1 MIMMIL
7 SFILAIVSVVLAAAS
22 LLNLIVSYDSD
33 YSDKYRTKCFY
44 LSLGCAILSIAI
56 GYASYWSYLSY
67 RNHEYKNY
75 ITQINK
81 FKYYCDSE
89 LIINDEVIGT
99 KNGANINQSSNS
111 SIDFYLNGK
120 LFHKECDKLNFES
133 K

>member
-56 GYASYWSYLSY
+56 GYASVTFGSYL
-67 RNHEYKNY
+67 
-75 ITQINK
+75 INLLK
-81 FKYYCDSE
+81 
-89 LIINDEVIGT
+89 
-99 KNGANINQSSNS
+99 SSTAFSNCCER
-111 SIDFYLNGK
+111 K
-120 LFHKECDKLNFES
+120 
-133 K
+133 